1 MKPDPFAGRLALITG
16 AASGIGAALA
26 DALAARGA
34 RVWLTDLDADRVAR
48 TAEEIAGRHPDAALA
63 HAPLDVTDAD
73 AFAALAARI
82 EEAAPI
88 ELLFNNAGVGLAGEV
103 RDLTPADWQR
113 VLSVNLDGTVN
124 GIHAVYPGMVAR
136 GAGHIVNIAS
146 GAALAPR
153 PGMVPYAA
161 AKAAVVALS
170 RSLRAEAAALG
181 IKVSAVCPG
190 YIDTGIMS
198 RTRFVGLD
206 RAGLEGAIPI
216 RPISAA
222 ECARRTLVG
231 VARDRALIPVGAEVG
246 LEWRLMRFAPGLVE
260 RLARWRARQFRQ
272 HRVDDRAR

>member
-1 MKPDPFAGRLALITG
+1 MRSDPFTGRAALITG

-26 DALAARGA
+26 EALAAHGA
-34 RVWLTDLDADRVAR
+34 RVWLTDVQPLAPVVEAIS
-48 TAEEIAGRHPDAALA
+48 ARHPEARVE

-82 EEAAPI
+82 EAVQPI
-88 ELLFNNAGVGLAGEV
+88 DLLFNNAGVGLAGEL
-103 RDLTPADWQR
+103 RDLTPADWRR
-113 VLSVNLDGTVN
+113 VLAVNLEGTIN
-124 GIHAVYPGMVAR
+124 GIHAVYPAMVAR
-136 GAGHIVNIAS
+136 GDGHVVNIAS

-161 AKAAVVALS
+161 AKAAVVGLS
-170 RSLRAEAAALG
+170 RSLRAEAAGLG
-181 IKVSAVCPG
+181 VRVSAVCPG
-190 YIDTGIMS
+190 YIDTGIMG

-246 LEWRLMRFAPGLVE
+246 LEWRLMRWAPGLVE
-260 RLARWRARQFRQ
+260 RMARWRARQFRR
-272 HRVDDRAR
+272 HRVR